1 MVAAGTP
8 MCAKHLAAVAR
19 TLQWADECADRGDL
33 LDAIAWLGTLEAIG
47 DEVPGVYAV
56 RRDSWSARAGADE
69 SEGRRGSAGA
79 ARGVKRCSR
88 RGARRR
94 RWIRRQRCHSRGC
107 CLVLWECRE
116 SSIKESMMRVFVAGA
131 TGAIGR
137 QLVPRLVAA
146 GHEVQGMTRSE
157 SKQAMLVRAGRCAGG
172 RGRALIPIRSRR
184 PWGGRGRT

>member
-8 MCAKHLAAVAR
+8 ICAKHLAAVAR

-56 RRDSWSARAGADE
+56 RRDSWSAELARTRAKAAAA
-69 SEGRRGSAGA
+69 RREA

-94 RWIRRQRCHSRGC
+94 RWIRRTSWCISGRSATSDRSCGRRDEPGAYGPGKTVAQSFLMLTTVQPSACA
-107 CLVLWECRE
+107 
-116 SSIKESMMRVFVAGA
+116 SSSDF
-131 TGAIGR
+131 
-137 QLVPRLVAA
+137 
-146 GHEVQGMTRSE
+146 SE
-157 SKQAMLVRAGRCAGG
+157 PAV
-172 RGRALIPIRSRR
+172 
-184 PWGGRGRT
+184 